1 MKNAQ
6 SYFSK
11 QFYTYYRPLC
21 LYALRFLEDTDAVG
35 DVVQETFAKLWEKR
49 DTLDEITSIKSYLY
63 TAVRNN
69 CLMILRSR
77 KEFDDVEELQ
87 ITDGNSEEDR
97 IARAELEAQLW
108 KLIDELPEKRRKIF
122 LMAKRDGLSYKEI
135 AEETG
140 LAVKTIENHISR
152 ALKSLRKKNRT
163 LYLYFFL

>member
-1 MKNAQ
+1 M
-6 SYFSK
+6 
-11 QFYTYYRPLC
+11 
-21 LYALRFLEDTDAVG
+21 YALRFLEDTNAVE

-87 ITDGNSEEDR
+87 ITDGNSEEER
-97 IARAELEAQLW
+97 IARSELEAQLW
-108 KLIDELPEKRRKIF
+108 KLIDELPEKRRDIF

-140 LAVKTIENHISR
+140 LTVKTVENHVTR
-152 ALKSLRKKNRT
+152 ALKSLRKKNLG
-163 LYLYFFL
+163 LYLYFFV